1 LWENR
6 HSHFPPVTL
15 EMQATTDRSA
25 AIALDILAKIF
36 REDLGRRLA
45 VRLWDGTQVPAC
57 SDRAPAFIVNA
68 PYALRAALTPPLD
81 LNPGRAFVSGLID
94 VEGDIV
100 DAVDVFMR
108 GLGRI
113 SNAAAV
119 PLLGQLLRLPKPP
132 AFADR
137 GEAQLRGV
145 AHSRRRDAQAVGFH
159 YDQSLEFYRNFLD
172 EHLVYSCA
180 YFDDGVETLA
190 DAQLAKIDHLF
201 RKLRLAPGER
211 LLDIGC
217 GWGALVLRAAAH
229 WGVQATGITLSR
241 SQYEEGRRRIAQAN
255 LEDRATIEL
264 CDYRDLGGRT
274 FDKIVSV
281 GMFEHVGRRRF
292 DEYFEAAYR
301 ALRPGGLFVNHHIT
315 GTAGGRFI
323 DRYVFPDGELVPID
337 VSVHHALRA
346 GFDVRDVENLREHY
360 ARTLTEWV
368 ANLERNGAAV
378 TRIAGSRAFR
388 IWRLYMG
395 GSAQGFRS
403 GRLGLFQTL
412 LAKPY
417 ADGTAAIPAT
427 RRDLYAGSQA
437 ALRPS

>member
-1 LWENR
+1 
-6 HSHFPPVTL
+6 
-15 EMQATTDRSA
+15 MQATTDRSA

-281 GMFEHVGRRRF
+281 GMFEHVG
-292 DEYFEAAYR
+292 
-301 ALRPGGLFVNHHIT
+301 
-315 GTAGGRFI
+315 
-323 DRYVFPDGELVPID
+323 
-337 VSVHHALRA
+337 
-346 GFDVRDVENLREHY
+346 
-360 ARTLTEWV
+360 
-368 ANLERNGAAV
+368 
-378 TRIAGSRAFR
+378 
-388 IWRLYMG
+388 
-395 GSAQGFRS
+395 
-403 GRLGLFQTL
+403 
-412 LAKPY
+412 
-417 ADGTAAIPAT
+417 
-427 RRDLYAGSQA
+427 
-437 ALRPS
+437 